1 MEMIIQVFIGVL
13 IGVLTA
19 VILNFKSEWKATKQ
33 AEMAENEIIKESM
46 KEILGKLL
54 DDMYIRYVEQN
65 WIPLDKLH
73 QAIRI
78 YDCYHALGGNGTGT
92 TEIEKLKLL
101 PTHPECIEGENCD
114 CENKE
119 ICTKRI

>member
-1 MEMIIQVFIGVL
+1 MGVL

-19 VILNFKSEWKATKQ
+19 IILSFKQEWKTTKA
-33 AEMAENEIIKESM
+33 AELAENEIIKESI
-46 KEILGKLL
+46 KEILGKFL
-54 DDMYIRYVEQN
+54 DDMYIYYTNQG

-92 TEIEKLKLL
+92 AEIEKLKKLRNSSD
-101 PTHPECIEGENCD
+101 CEGDDCD

-119 ICTKRI
+119 LCHRNS